1 MFKKKKLIFLITV
14 LLLFSAFFL
23 GGCTQEEVAGEKE
36 TIRMATSVD
45 FLERE
50 DGIPGLEE
58 EYGFRFDRD
67 ALSTI
72 QIGLSYEALDSDQVD
87 VAMGYATDGRISSMN
102 LRMLRDDRGFFPAYN
117 VAPLVRGEI
126 LAEYPELEALIN
138 ELSEL
143 FTDEKLIELNERADV
158 DGEEPDQIAADFLAE
173 SSLLVEAAAEK
184 EGATIVVSSKNWTE
198 QLILGSIT
206 VQLLEN
212 HGYDVRDRTSLGSTA
227 VLRNAIESD
236 QIDIYWEYT
245 GTTLMTS
252 MGEEGIV
259 GAEEAYTKVKDW
271 DKETHNI
278 HWLNFAEANNTYTLL
293 MREERA
299 AELNL
304 QTISQ
309 LAEYIND

>member
-1 MFKKKKLIFLITV
+1 MFKNKKLIYLIFILV
-14 LLLFSAFFL
+14 LLSAFFL
-23 GGCTQEEVAGEKE
+23 GGCTQDASEERAA
-36 TIRMATSVD
+36 IRMATSVD

-72 QIGLSYEALDSDQVD
+72 QIGLSYEALDSDKVD

-102 LRMLRDDRGFFPAYN
+102 LRMLEDDRGFFPAYN
-117 VAPLVRGEI
+117 VAALIRGEI
-126 LAEYPELEALIN
+126 LAEYSELEMLIN
-138 ELSEL
+138 DLTFL
-143 FTDEKLIELNERADV
+143 FTDEKLIELNEKADV
-158 DGEEPDQIAADFLAE
+158 DGEEPDQIAEDFLRE
-173 SSLLVEAAAEK
+173 SSLLVDNTEEK
-184 EGATIVVSSKNWTE
+184 EGPTIAVSSKNWTE

-212 HGYDVRDRTSLGSTA
+212 HGYDVRDRISLGSTA

-259 GAEEAYTKVKDW
+259 NAENAYEKVREW

-278 HWLNFAEANNTYTLL
+278 HWLDYAEANNTYTLL
-293 MREERA
+293 MREDRA
-299 AELNL
+299 EELNL
-304 QTISQ
+304 ETISD
-309 LAEYIND
+309 LAEYINN

>member
-1 MFKKKKLIFLITV
+1 MIFLIVVLV
-14 LLLFSAFFL
+14 LLSAFFL
-23 GGCTQEEVAGEKE
+23 GGYTQEASEEKE
-36 TIRMATSVD
+36 AIRMATSVD

-50 DGIPGLEE
+50 DGIPGLEK
-58 EYGFRFDRD
+58 EYDFRFDRD

-72 QIGLSYEALDSDQVD
+72 QIGLSYEALDSDKVD
-87 VAMGYATDGRISSMN
+87 VAMGYATDGRISSLN
-102 LRMLRDDRGFFPAYN
+102 LRMLEDDRRFFPAYN
-117 VAPLVRGEI
+117 VAALVRGEV
-126 LAEYPELEALIN
+126 LAEHPELEELIHD
-138 ELSEL
+138 LTVL

-158 DGEEPDQIAADFLAE
+158 DGEEPDQIAEDFLLE
-173 SSLLVEAAAEK
+173 SSLLVENAEEK
-184 EGATIVVSSKNWTE
+184 EGSTIVVSSKNWTE

-212 HGYDVRDRTSLGSTA
+212 HGYNVRDRSSLGSTA

-259 GAEEAYTKVKDW
+259 SAEEAYEKVREW

-299 AELNL
+299 EELNL
-304 QTISQ
+304 KTISD
-309 LAEYIND
+309 LANYINN

>member
-1 MFKKKKLIFLITV
+1 MLKNKKMIFLIVVLV
-14 LLLFSAFFL
+14 LLSAFFL
-23 GGCTQEEVAGEKE
+23 GGYTQEASEEKE
-36 TIRMATSVD
+36 AIRMATSVD

-50 DGIPGLEE
+50 DGIPGLEK
-58 EYGFRFDRD
+58 EYDFRFDRD

-72 QIGLSYEALDSDQVD
+72 QIGLSYEALDSDKVD
-87 VAMGYATDGRISSMN
+87 VAMGYATDGRISSLN
-102 LRMLRDDRGFFPAYN
+102 LRMLEDDRRFFPAYN
-117 VAPLVRGEI
+117 VAALVRGEV
-126 LAEYPELEALIN
+126 LAEHPELEELIHD
-138 ELSEL
+138 LTVL

-158 DGEEPDQIAADFLAE
+158 DGEEPDQIAEDFLLE
-173 SSLLVEAAAEK
+173 SSLLVENAEEK
-184 EGATIVVSSKNWTE
+184 EGSTIVVSSKNWTE

-212 HGYDVRDRTSLGSTA
+212 HGYNVRDRSSLGSTA

-259 GAEEAYTKVKDW
+259 SAEEAYEKVREW

-299 AELNL
+299 EELNL
-304 QTISQ
+304 KTISD
-309 LAEYIND
+309 LANYINN